1 MTAAMRTLLLLAALV
16 ALACGGSSS
25 STTTTTTPDTTT
37 PTATRYDI
45 PSGDLA
51 AAMAGAHRTDEERAR
66 DVWRHPAETLA
77 FFEVEPGKDVVELA
91 PGGGWYTKLLAPL
104 LRDSGSLT
112 VGLPDGQYGDGF
124 RAMQAE
130 HPELYGHVR
139 VGRLAPPEAIELGA
153 PESADVV
160 LTFRNTHGWIRNG
173 VAPQVMEA
181 VFRVLRPGGIFGVV
195 QHRDAEGAPVDPAR
209 GYLPEATVIELA
221 TAAGFELV
229 ERSEIN
235 ANPRDTRDHPEG
247 VWSLPPS
254 LRGGDVDRARYEA
267 IGETD
272 RMTLKFR
279 RPVAPAAAP

>member
-1 MTAAMRTLLLLAALV
+1 LLLATLV
-16 ALACGGSSS
+16 ALACGGSS
-25 STTTTTTPDTTT
+25 TPATTTPE
-37 PTATRYDI
+37 PTETAPAAV

-51 AAMAGAHRTDEERAR
+51 AAIAGSHRTDDERAR

-77 FFEVEPGKDVVELA
+77 FFEVAPGKDVVELA

-112 VGLPDGQYGDGF
+112 VGLPDGQYGDTF
-124 RAMQAE
+124 RQMQAE
-130 HPELYGHVR
+130 HPDLYGHVR

-160 LTFRNTHGWIRNG
+160 LTFRNTHGWVRNG
-173 VAPQVMEA
+173 VGPQVMES

-195 QHRDAEGAPVDPAR
+195 QHRDPEGATADATR
-209 GYLPEATVIELA
+209 GYLPEATVIQLA
-221 TAAGFELV
+221 VDAGFELV

-235 ANPRDTRDHPEG
+235 ANPADTHEHPNG

-254 LRGGDVDRARYEA
+254 LRGGDEGREQFEA
-267 IGETD
+267 IGESD

-279 RPVAPAAAP
+279 KPAAQ

>member
-1 MTAAMRTLLLLAALV
+1 MRTLILLAVLA
-16 ALACGGSSS
+16 ALACGGAQPAS
-25 STTTTTTPDTTT
+25 STTPETSNVAGPAA
-37 PTATRYDI
+37 PAAL

-66 DVWRHPAETLA
+66 DAWRHPAETLA

-104 LRDSGSLT
+104 LHDSGSLT
-112 VGLPDGQYGDGF
+112 VGLPDGRYGDTF
-124 RAMQAE
+124 RTMQAE
-130 HPELYGHVR
+130 SPELYGHVR
-139 VGRLAPPEAIELGA
+139 VGRLAAPDAIELGE

-195 QHRDAEGAPVDPAR
+195 QHRDAEGAEVDPTR
-209 GYLPEATVIELA
+209 GYLPEAAVIELA

-235 ANPRDTRDHPEG
+235 ANPSDTRDHPNG

-254 LRGGDVDRARYEA
+254 LRGGDEDRARFEG
-267 IGETD
+267 IGESD

-279 RPVAPAAAP
+279 KPTP

>member
-1 MTAAMRTLLLLAALV
+1 MRNLVLLATLV
-16 ALACGGSSS
+16 ALACGGSS
-25 STTTTTTPDTTT
+25 TPATTTPDPDSTTT
-37 PTATRYDI
+37 PTRYDI

-51 AAMAGAHRTDEERAR
+51 AAMAGAHRTEEERAR

-112 VGLPDGQYGDGF
+112 VGLPDGAYGDGF
-124 RAMQAE
+124 RTMQAE

-139 VGRLAPPEAIELGA
+139 VGRLAAPEAIELGA

-160 LTFRNTHGWIRNG
+160 ITFRNTHGWMRNG
-173 VAPQVMEA
+173 VGPQVMEA

-195 QHRDAEGAPVDPAR
+195 QHRDAEGAEVNPAR
-209 GYLPEATVIELA
+209 GYVPEAAVIELA
-221 TAAGFELV
+221 QTAGFELV

-235 ANPRDTRDHPEG
+235 ANPRDTRDHPED
-247 VWSLPPS
+247 VWSLPPA
-254 LRGGDVDRARYEA
+254 LRGGDVDRERFVA
-267 IGETD
+267 IGESD

-279 RPVAPAAAP
+279 RPIAPAATPE